1 MTSYVVVG
9 SKPWNRPVF
18 DESIS
23 RNPGRWVFLG
33 SRDELTVERLAELG
47 PRYMFFLHWSWM
59 VPSSIVDAFECVCFH
74 MTDLPFGR
82 GGTPLQNLIV
92 RGLRETVMT
101 AFRMTDELDAGPIYL
116 KQPLSLEGSAQE
128 IYLRATEVSADMIAR
143 IVAEEPE
150 PLPQTGEVTTF
161 TRRTP
166 AESEITTDIEDPERL
181 HDHIRMLDA
190 EGYPPAF
197 IRLGP
202 FTLSFKNSVLGDNRV
217 RAEVEITQGTTED

>member
-1 MTSYVVVG
+1 MTTYVVVG
-9 SKPWNRPVF
+9 SKPWNRRVF
-18 DESIS
+18 DVSIS

-33 SRDELTVERLAELG
+33 SRDELTAERLAELG
-47 PRYMFFLHWSWM
+47 PRYVFFLHWSWM
-59 VPSSIVDAFECVCFH
+59 VLPSIVDAFECICFH

-82 GGTPLQNLIV
+82 GGSPLQNLIA
-92 RGLRETVMT
+92 RGYRETVLT
-101 AFRMTDELDAGPIYL
+101 AFRMTDELDAGPTYL
-116 KQPLSLEGSAQE
+116 KQPLNLEGSAQE
-128 IYLRATEVSADMIAR
+128 IYLRATEVSAAMIAR

-150 PLPQTGEVTTF
+150 PAPQTGEVTTF

-166 AESEITTDIEDPERL
+166 ADSEITADIEDVERL

-202 FTLSFKNSVLGDNRV
+202 FTLSFKNSVLGNDRV
-217 RAEVEITQGTTED
+217 RAEVEITRDTTEE

>member
-1 MTSYVVVG
+1 MTTYVVVG
-9 SKPWNRPVF
+9 SKPWNRRVF

-23 RNPGRWVFLG
+23 RNPGRWVFLA
-33 SRDELTVERLAELG
+33 SRNELTVERLAELG
-47 PRYMFFLHWSWM
+47 PTYVFFLHWSWM

-92 RGLRETVMT
+92 RGHRETVITSFKMT
-101 AFRMTDELDAGPIYL
+101 NELDAGPIYL

-128 IYLRATEVSADMIAR
+128 IYFRATEVSAAMIAR

-150 PLPQTGEVTTF
+150 PVPQTGEVTAF

-166 AESEITTDIEDPERL
+166 AESEITSDIEYLERL
-181 HDHIRMLDA
+181 YDHIRMLDA

-197 IRLGP
+197 IRFGP
-202 FTLSFKNSVLGDNRV
+202 FTLSFKNSVLGDKQV
-217 RAEVEITQGTTED
+217 RAEVEITRDTTEE

>member
-1 MTSYVVVG
+1 MTTYVVVG
-9 SKPWNRPVF
+9 SKPWNRRVF

-23 RNPGRWVFLG
+23 RNPGRWVFLA
-33 SRDELTVERLAELG
+33 SRNELTVERLAELG
-47 PRYMFFLHWSWM
+47 PTYVFFLHWSWM

-82 GGTPLQNLIV
+82 GGTPLQNLIF
-92 RGLRETVMT
+92 RGHRETVITSFKMT
-101 AFRMTDELDAGPIYL
+101 NELDAGPIYL

-128 IYLRATEVSADMIAR
+128 IYFRATEVSAAMIAR

-150 PLPQTGEVTTF
+150 PVPQTGEVTAF

-166 AESEITTDIEDPERL
+166 AESEITSDIEYLERL
-181 HDHIRMLDA
+181 YDHIRMLDA

-197 IRLGP
+197 IRFGP
-202 FTLSFKNSVLGDNRV
+202 FTLSFKNSVLGDKQV
-217 RAEVEITQGTTED
+217 RAEVEITRDTTEE

>member
-1 MTSYVVVG
+1 MTTYVVVG
-9 SKPWNRPVF
+9 SKPRNRRVF

-33 SRDELTVERLAELG
+33 SRDELTVERLADLG
-47 PRYMFFLHWSWM
+47 PRYVFFLHWSWM

-92 RGLRETVMT
+92 RGHRETVIT
-101 AFRMTDELDAGPIYL
+101 AFKMTDKLDAGPIYL

-128 IYLRATEVSADMIAR
+128 IYLRATEVSAAMIVR

-150 PLPQTGEVTTF
+150 PVPQTGEVTTF
-161 TRRTP
+161 TRRTA
-166 AESEITTDIEDPERL
+166 AESEITSDIEDLERL
-181 HDHIRMLDA
+181 HDRIRMLDA

-197 IRLGP
+197 IRFGP
-202 FTLSFKNSVLGDNRV
+202 FTLSFKSSVLGNDRV
-217 RAEVEITQGTTED
+217 RVEVEITRDTTEE